1 MFLRFSDNM
10 YKKNGQ
16 KKVVHLLNMQNKLSL
31 VGDNPVE
38 PLLPG
43 KRKKGTRFCKQE
55 PIEAVVQHG
64 ACNSFTAYRGTAE
77 VKYIKKLCF

>member
-1 MFLRFSDNM
+1 MMFLRFSDNM

-43 KRKKGTRFCKQE
+43 KRKKR
-55 PIEAVVQHG
+55 H
-64 ACNSFTAYRGTAE
+64 
-77 VKYIKKLCF
+77 